1 VPVVTARVLVLEG
14 FGHGTMSAKERSK
27 PLGAMTPAA
36 KRYVTFARACV
47 ARACGYDTAAKCV
60 LPMIHCTW
68 TLLLS
73 LTLLCPSHF
82 SWPGSAGPA
91 TAEKEGS

>member
-1 VPVVTARVLVLEG
+1 VPVVTARVLVLKG

-36 KRYVTFARACV
+36 KRYVTLARACV
-47 ARACGYDTAAKCV
+47 ARACGYDAAAKCV
-60 LPMIHCTW
+60 FLMIHCTW
-68 TLLLS
+68 TLSLS
-73 LTLLCPSHF
+73 LALLCPSHF

-91 TAEKEGS
+91 SAEKEVS